1 MLQRKKVPS
10 FSFFRTT
17 ETWQKRVVWLKAE
30 RGISGGKDCKD
41 TESPCLKSG
50 FSGIYYFRISPNVLQ
65 CISVNFLDWARPKAD
80 DTPIQCSNVP
90 FFECQEI
97 NFCIEIHSNYLAG
110 FIQFDVQYICK
121 KGLGSLQNSNTRFS
135 SSLVSWI
142 ICALVTLRRH
152 FGEGG
157 ISRDILHIQRWD
169 EKGFLKSQPSGKFST
184 FPRFFW
190 PNFFLNNF
198 FQPSWHFA
206 YFHSDMRKGFLNRIH
221 TGNFQVR

>member
-1 MLQRKKVPS
+1 MFLFLEPPKLG
-10 FSFFRTT
+10 
-17 ETWQKRVVWLKAE
+17 KRVLYGWNQ
-30 RGISGGKDCKD
+30 RGGSQVETIAR
-41 TESPCLKSG
+41 TVNLG
-50 FSGIYYFRISPNVLQ
+50 FTRIYYFRISPNVLQ

-169 EKGFLKSQPSGKFST
+169 EKRLFEVTTIWEIFNFPQVFLAQFFFKQF
-184 FPRFFW
+184 FP
-190 PNFFLNNF
+190 
-198 FQPSWHFA
+198 A
-206 YFHSDMRKGFLNRIH
+206 
-221 TGNFQVR
+221 